1 MYHPNDYYDDH
12 LSDDDDQNVD
22 DLANEDRL
30 VQATGQLLG
39 NTISVDLNVPKDVKF
54 LVGNQKLI
62 EAHKFLLG
70 LRSPVFN
77 RSVSIVNLT
86 LVDYNV

>member
-1 MYHPNDYYDDH
+1 MYHPRFQRISYNHDDEH
-12 LSDDDDQNVD
+12 LSDDQSED
-22 DLANEDRL
+22 DLENEDRL
-30 VQATGQLLG
+30 VQATGQLLN

-54 LVGNQKLI
+54 FVGNRKLI

-77 RSVSIVNLT
+77 R
-86 LVDYNV
+86 